1 MPSTR
6 RLTLAMNLILMIVAA
21 LALTIS
27 AATADAPTG
36 GWVGYD
42 AVPDRTN
49 IDPNWSDVTHPEDF
63 PGCHALTGEATLADR
78 VVLFEDGSVERLTFG
93 QVAAQS
99 KAGARLWV
107 VGSC

>member
-1 MPSTR
+1 MTSG
-6 RLTLAMNLILMIVAA
+6 RLAIAANILLMVVAA
-21 LALTIS
+21 LALSIS
-27 AATADAPTG
+27 AATADAPEG
-36 GWVGYD
+36 GWVGFD

-78 VVLFEDGSVERLTFG
+78 VVLLEDGSVERLTFA
-93 QVAAQS
+93 QVAAKS
-99 KAGARLWV
+99 KAGVRLWV